1 MFNTPNGLNC
11 LMSNSSSDPISYS
24 SLRVHLLLWVWK
36 SDAYQSPETY
46 YSLFLIIFYGLIFC
60 LIDFSCSS
68 LPSRLRRRPLRSPTT
83 QWHRQLRQLVNP
95 DKEAGRTSHFDIY
108 TAVFT
113 TRVYN
118 LCPFYSLFFRP
129 SSRTL
134 ANWTATFTCRLWQ
147 KEVTG
152 VNHGNLAFVCLS
164 AWEGAWGRTC
174 WEDTHMPCAAQ
185 NRHFIGHLTVCP
197 VLFVLLSVS
206 EQENSDT
213 GIQTEAV
220 TEIYTRAE

>member
-24 SLRVHLLLWVWK
+24 SPQVHLLLSVWK

-68 LPSRLRRRPLRSPTT
+68 LSSRLRHRPLRSPTT
-83 QWHRQLRQLVNP
+83 QWHRQLRRLVNP

-118 LCPFYSLFFRP
+118 LCPFTPFSLACLLACSQIGWQLLHVDFDRKR
-129 SSRTL
+129 SRESI
-134 ANWTATFTCRLWQ
+134 TAIWPFCICVRV
-147 KEVTG
+147 KM
-152 VNHGNLAFVCLS
+152 S
-164 AWEGAWGRTC
+164 EGGHADKTRTC
-174 WEDTHMPCAAQ
+174 HA
-185 NRHFIGHLTVCP
+185 
-197 VLFVLLSVS
+197 
-206 EQENSDT
+206 
-213 GIQTEAV
+213 
-220 TEIYTRAE
+220 